1 MSIEVLVI
9 LLSWICVGAASA
21 IGFILVALF
30 LVVGLNKIFKGDK

>member
-9 LLSWICVGAASA
+9 LLSWICVGSASA

-30 LVVGLNKIFKGDK
+30 LVVGLNKIFKGGD